1 MSAFDQSILSLPSSL
16 LQYKER
22 RMTMDFSQLH
32 SYTPPE
38 CDPDNTGYTYALSS
52 SYSKAALEFEKKN
65 QMDPVYDSPRMSRR
79 SLRLRNRAGFHRDES
94 QVDNSQNYG
103 SGYVPTSRET
113 RVHWNTTSSSATLS
127 SNQRATPRMN
137 LSFSAASTPIRGNYT
152 ETDQSHLIQQTVTT
166 GTVNEQQDH
175 YAFHNP
181 SSVNGNTSVS
191 QSPLSMN
198 GYMCRNCLLN
208 SQETDSCYTQSSSQ
222 ARSSQAAETGADF
235 LSSSSSPFTSIYT
248 RDRRLKKAGFLGTVS
263 NGCARCCKQAMA
275 SVVSLF
281 ITICSYAFWV
291 GSKVRSQSE
300 KGIHKGIF
308 TSFMDTVRRAGSS
321 SVSHLW
327 MLKQSTLH
335 RMLGHRANDYEGQ
348 AHSSFCGSMNVKE
361 LMKQDESH
369 LNLNGSL
376 CDDCKGK
383 QFSQTHS
390 IHAQSSRFHRLG
402 HTLWS
407 SLPSTGLGS
416 GVGYV
421 GHSLLAVLWTLF
433 AFPVAAVRKVFWLLA
448 TGWYGLVYL
457 MSALNVF
464 FLTRILPKLWILLWL
479 LLPLLLFLALWL
491 WGPSLAFL
499 SSFPSTTSVPLP
511 VPGSD
516 NTINRNPA
524 TPASQ
529 VPPIRLPETVS
540 ALDLERLKHMEHQL
554 AQLFERI
561 HHRDQ
566 REEQLHTPTDKQS
579 LGLWVSSLLEQKIK
593 LLRGELDQE
602 NTLRVQSV
610 EERLQ
615 QGQAAR
621 LADVE
626 LLIKALS
633 DKTEEVQQKQQQFE
647 HKAQKQEEE
656 VVTSSADTLSVSEG
670 VKQKEHDALLVEVQ
684 RLELE
689 LGKIRHDL
697 QGVMGCKG
705 KCEQLDTL
713 QETITS
719 QVTAQ
724 MRKQLQAL
732 FFDNTGSGEE
742 QREVPESLIL
752 WLSQRYVTT
761 PDLQASL
768 AALEQ
773 SILRKISLQLEQ
785 SRAQTS
791 DKTEF
796 EAEYIVQKVTGTVQ
810 HTTTA
815 EGLSEEHVKLI
826 VQNALKLYSQ
836 DQIGL
841 VDYAL
846 ESAGGS
852 ILSTRC
858 SETYETKTALMS
870 LFGLP
875 LWYFSQSPRVAIQP
889 DVYPGNCWAFKGSQ
903 GYLVIRLSMN
913 IVPSSFSVEHI
924 PKSLSLTGKIAS
936 APRDFTVYGL
946 DDESQEEGKLL
957 GQYTYQED
965 GESLQTFNVEEQSKA
980 FQIIEVRVL
989 SNWGHPDY
997 TCLYRFRVHGK
1008 PSSQ

>member
-248 RDRRLKKAGFLGTVS
+248 RDRRLKKA
-263 NGCARCCKQAMA
+263 
-275 SVVSLF
+275 
-281 ITICSYAFWV
+281 
-291 GSKVRSQSE
+291 
-300 KGIHKGIF
+300 
-308 TSFMDTVRRAGSS
+308 
-321 SVSHLW
+321 
-327 MLKQSTLH
+327 
-335 RMLGHRANDYEGQ
+335 

-376 CDDCKGK
+376 
-383 QFSQTHS
+383 
-390 IHAQSSRFHRLG
+390 
-402 HTLWS
+402 W
-407 SLPSTGLGS
+407 LGS

>member
-300 KGIHKGIF
+300 KGIHK
-308 TSFMDTVRRAGSS
+308 
-321 SVSHLW
+321 
-327 MLKQSTLH
+327 
-335 RMLGHRANDYEGQ
+335 

-376 CDDCKGK
+376 
-383 QFSQTHS
+383 
-390 IHAQSSRFHRLG
+390 
-402 HTLWS
+402 W
-407 SLPSTGLGS
+407 LGS

>member
-1 MSAFDQSILSLPSSL
+1 MAKTIRARKSLWEQVCEEVEAEQPSPPSAVL
-16 LQYKER
+16 
-22 RMTMDFSQLH
+22 
-32 SYTPPE
+32 
-38 CDPDNTGYTYALSS
+38 
-52 SYSKAALEFEKKN
+52 
-65 QMDPVYDSPRMSRR
+65 
-79 SLRLRNRAGFHRDES
+79 
-94 QVDNSQNYG
+94 
-103 SGYVPTSRET
+103 
-113 RVHWNTTSSSATLS
+113 
-127 SNQRATPRMN
+127 
-137 LSFSAASTPIRGNYT
+137 
-152 ETDQSHLIQQTVTT
+152 
-166 GTVNEQQDH
+166 
-175 YAFHNP
+175 
-181 SSVNGNTSVS
+181 
-191 QSPLSMN
+191 
-198 GYMCRNCLLN
+198 
-208 SQETDSCYTQSSSQ
+208 
-222 ARSSQAAETGADF
+222 AD
-235 LSSSSSPFTSIYT
+235 
-248 RDRRLKKAGFLGTVS
+248 
-263 NGCARCCKQAMA
+263 
-275 SVVSLF
+275 
-281 ITICSYAFWV
+281 
-291 GSKVRSQSE
+291 
-300 KGIHKGIF
+300 
-308 TSFMDTVRRAGSS
+308 SS
-321 SVSHLW
+321 SVSTQVSQYSASKHTPVFYGLTTVKVSEDGDP
-327 MLKQSTLH
+327 LADFDPLLH
-335 RMLGHRANDYEGQ
+335 HPALAGYSVLEKPKCP
-348 AHSSFCGSMNVKE
+348 SS
-361 LMKQDESH
+361 
-369 LNLNGSL
+369 
-376 CDDCKGK
+376 
-383 QFSQTHS
+383 
-390 IHAQSSRFHRLG
+390 AQSESATGIHQRLG
-402 HTLWS
+402 S
-407 SLPSTGLGS
+407 A
-416 GVGYV
+416 VGYA

-464 FLTRILPKLWILLWL
+464 FLTRILRKLWILLWL

-499 SSFPSTTSVPLP
+499 SSFPAKDLPGLEQSTTSVPLP

-516 NTINRNPA
+516 TTMNRNPA

-529 VPPIRLPETVS
+529 VPFLLLFQLPIRLPETDS
-540 ALDLERLKHMEHQL
+540 ALALEHLKHMDHQL
-554 AQLFERI
+554 DQILELI
-561 HHRDQ
+561 QHSDQ
-566 REEQLHTPTDKQS
+566 RKEKHHVELLGLYGSPKEQLHTQTDKQS

-633 DKTEEVQQKQQQFE
+633 DKTEAKFGTFIQFLA
-647 HKAQKQEEE
+647 K
-656 VVTSSADTLSVSEG
+656 
-670 VKQKEHDALLVEVQ
+670 
-684 RLELE
+684 
-689 LGKIRHDL
+689 
-697 QGVMGCKG
+697 
-705 KCEQLDTL
+705 
-713 QETITS
+713 
-719 QVTAQ
+719 
-724 MRKQLQAL
+724 
-732 FFDNTGSGEE
+732 
-742 QREVPESLIL
+742 
-752 WLSQRYVTT
+752 T

-768 AALEQ
+768 TTLEQ

-785 SRAQTS
+785 SRAQMS

-796 EAEYIVQKVTGTVQ
+796 EEYIVQKVTGTVQ
-810 HTTTA
+810 DTTTA
-815 EGLSEEHVKLI
+815 EGLSEKHVKLI
-826 VQNALKLYSQ
+826 VQNAPKLYSQ

-858 SETYETKTALMS
+858 SETYKTKAALIS

-889 DVYPGNCWAFKGSQ
+889 DVYSGLCWAFKGSQ

-965 GESLQTFNVEEQSKA
+965 GESLQTFNVEEQNKA

>member
-248 RDRRLKKAGFLGTVS
+248 RDRRLKKA
-263 NGCARCCKQAMA
+263 
-275 SVVSLF
+275 
-281 ITICSYAFWV
+281 
-291 GSKVRSQSE
+291 
-300 KGIHKGIF
+300 
-308 TSFMDTVRRAGSS
+308 
-321 SVSHLW
+321 
-327 MLKQSTLH
+327 
-335 RMLGHRANDYEGQ
+335 
-348 AHSSFCGSMNVKE
+348 
-361 LMKQDESH
+361 
-369 LNLNGSL
+369 
-376 CDDCKGK
+376 
-383 QFSQTHS
+383 
-390 IHAQSSRFHRLG
+390 
-402 HTLWS
+402 
-407 SLPSTGLGS
+407 GLGS

>member
-248 RDRRLKKAGFLGTVS
+248 RDRRLKKA
-263 NGCARCCKQAMA
+263 
-275 SVVSLF
+275 
-281 ITICSYAFWV
+281 
-291 GSKVRSQSE
+291 
-300 KGIHKGIF
+300 
-308 TSFMDTVRRAGSS
+308 
-321 SVSHLW
+321 
-327 MLKQSTLH
+327 
-335 RMLGHRANDYEGQ
+335 